1 MAEQVRNGKGSGAIG
16 RIFLVLGVVLLMAV
30 IYISTILLQIPEDE
44 TDSYVASESPA
55 PITRMQPA
63 AMNDAPALAG
73 LFGAPL
79 PCLPGYAMRGQGDN
93 TNYEGSIA
101 RIATLQ
107 YSGVTI
113 SAVRPAAAAPLLLH
127 EDLSVAMRSGLSIL
141 HTPAVQAEKGNAR
154 CVYFSTADASYSVYA
169 PQAGEEDFF
178 HMLDSLE
185 WTE

>member
-44 TDSYVASESPA
+44 TDSYVAAESPA

-93 TNYEGSIA
+93 ADYEGSTA
-101 RIATLQ
+101 RVAALQ
-107 YSGVTI
+107 YSGVTV
-113 SAVRPAAAAPLLLH
+113 SAVRPASAAPLLLH
-127 EDLSVAMRSGLSIL
+127 EELSVQLRTGLSVL
-141 HTPAVQAEKGNAR
+141 NLPAVLAEMGNAR
-154 CVYFSTADASYSVYA
+154 CVYFSSTDAAYSIYA
-169 PQAGEEDFF
+169 PQADAQDFF
-178 HMLDSLE
+178 NILESLK